1 MFAYMGGKKVHSKWI
16 SPYIP
21 SDFKTYVEVFGG
33 AMWLYWMSN
42 KVPVETNVYND
53 FNRHLSNI
61 FYCASSD
68 PNHFREVLESYVGD
82 LHNDELFEEYKT
94 DVFDT
99 YDTKFIVPDFPLAAK
114 YVFLQTQT
122 FAGNTNL
129 TKDSKIYK
137 HPDKDVHGRPYT
149 QKFISFINKMG
160 EGNYLKK
167 LHKLSVENM
176 DCRELIKKYDSKDTF
191 FYIDPPYYNMESYY
205 TSHAFG
211 HDDHMELC
219 EMLKTTKGRW
229 ALSYYHFDELGTL
242 FPRHQYV
249 WHHEKTYSVNARV
262 STAERIELLIM
273 NYKMGLSFL

>member
-1 MFAYMGGKKVHSKWI
+1 MFAYMGGKKAHSKWI

-61 FYCASSD
+61 FHCASSD
-68 PNHFREVLESYVGD
+68 PNHFREVLESYVGE
-82 LHNDELFEEYKT
+82 LHNDELFKEYKT
-94 DVFDT
+94 DVFDA
-99 YDTKFIVPDFPLAAK
+99 YDTKFIIPDFSLAAK
-114 YVFLQTQT
+114 YIFCQTQT

-137 HPDKDVHGRPYT
+137 SPDPKHKFVTYT
-149 QKFISFINKMG
+149 EKFSQS
-160 EGNYLKK
+160 NYLKK
-167 LHKLSVENM
+167 LEKLSVENM

-191 FYIDPPYYNMESYY
+191 FYLDPPYYNMESYY
-205 TSHAFG
+205 TSHDFG

-229 ALSYYHFDELGTL
+229 ALSYYYFDELGTL
-242 FPRHQYV
+242 FPRNEYV
-249 WHHEKTYSVNARV
+249 WHHERTYSVNARTTEAV
-262 STAERIELLIM
+262 RIELLIM
-273 NYKMGLSFL
+273 NYKTGLSFL

>member
-21 SDFKTYVEVFGG
+21 SDFNTYVEVFGG

-53 FNRHLSNI
+53 FNRHLFNI
-61 FYCASSD
+61 FHCASSD

-82 LHNDELFEEYKT
+82 IGNDELFEEYKT
-94 DVFDT
+94 DVFDVF
-99 YDTKFIVPDFPLAAK
+99 DTEFIVPDFPLAAK
-114 YVFLQTQT
+114 YMLLQTQT

-137 HPDKDVHGRPYT
+137 SPDPKHKFVTYT
-149 QKFISFINKMG
+149 EKFRQS
-160 EGNYLKK
+160 NYLKK
-167 LHKLSVENM
+167 LDRLFVENM

-191 FYIDPPYYNMESYY
+191 FYLDPPYYNMESYY

-211 HDDHMELC
+211 HDDHMELL
-219 EMLKTTKGRW
+219 ELLKTTKGKW
-229 ALSYYHFDELGTL
+229 ALSYYFFDDLVRL
-242 FPRHQYV
+242 LPRNEYE
-249 WHHEKTYSVNARV
+249 WHHERTYSVNARTSESV
-262 STAERIELLIM
+262 RIELLIM
-273 NYKMGLSFL
+273 NYKTGLSFL

>member
-33 AMWLYWMSN
+33 AMWVYWMSD

-61 FYCASSD
+61 FHCAASN
-68 PNHFREVLESYVGD
+68 PEYYQGVL
-82 LHNDELFEEYKT
+82 T
-94 DVFDT
+94 T
-99 YDTKFIVPDFPLAAK
+99 YVPDISNEEMFKKYLAEIFGMNTQDQLSMKRRPNYAMAAK
-114 YVFLQTQT
+114 YMLCQLQT

-129 TKDSKIYK
+129 REDTKIYRSPDPK
-137 HPDKDVHGRPYT
+137 H
-149 QKFISFINKMG
+149 KFITYIEKFDQSK
-160 EGNYLKK
+160 YLKK
-167 LHKLSVENM
+167 LDRLSVENM

-205 TSHAFG
+205 TSHDFG
-211 HDDHMELC
+211 HDDHVELI
-219 EMLKTTKGRW
+219 ELLKTTKGKW
-229 ALSYYHFDELGTL
+229 ALSYYFFDDL
-242 FPRHQYV
+242 PRLLPRKEYE

-273 NYKMGLSFL
+273 NYKSGLSFL

>member
-21 SDFKTYVEVFGG
+21 SDFNTYVEVFGG

-61 FYCASSD
+61 FHCASSD

-82 LHNDELFEEYKT
+82 IGNDELFEEYKT
-94 DVFDT
+94 DVFDVF
-99 YDTKFIVPDFPLAAK
+99 DTEFIVPDFPLAAK
-114 YVFLQTQT
+114 YMLLQTQT

-137 HPDKDVHGRPYT
+137 SPDPKH
-149 QKFISFINKMG
+149 KFVTYIEKFSQS
-160 EGNYLKK
+160 NYLKR
-167 LHKLSVENM
+167 LNSLSVENM
-176 DCRELIKKYDSKDTF
+176 DCRELIKKYDSEDTF

-211 HDDHMELC
+211 HDDHIELL
-219 EMLKTTKGRW
+219 ELLKTTKGKW
-229 ALSYYHFDELGTL
+229 ALSYYFFDDL
-242 FPRHQYV
+242 PRLLPRNEYE
-249 WHHEKTYSVNARV
+249 WHHERTYSVNARTTESV
-262 STAERIELLIM
+262 RIELLIM
-273 NYKMGLSFL
+273 NYKTGLSFL

>member
-21 SDFKTYVEVFGG
+21 SNFNTYVEVFGG

-61 FYCASSD
+61 FLCASSD
-68 PNHFREVLESYVGD
+68 PTHFRDVLESYVGNIG
-82 LHNDELFEEYKT
+82 NDELFEEYKT
-94 DVFDT
+94 DVFDA
-99 YDTKFIVPDFPLAAK
+99 YDAKFIIPNFFLAAK
-114 YVFLQTQT
+114 YIFCQTQT

-129 TKDSKIYK
+129 TRDSKIYK
-137 HPDKDVHGRPYT
+137 SPDPKHKFVTYT
-149 QKFISFINKMG
+149 EKFSQS
-160 EGNYLKK
+160 NYLKK
-167 LHKLSVENM
+167 LEKLSVENM

-205 TSHAFG
+205 TSHDFG

-219 EMLKTTKGRW
+219 ELLKTTKGKW

-273 NYKMGLSFL
+273 NYKTGLSFL

>member
-21 SDFKTYVEVFGG
+21 SNFNTYVEVFGG

-42 KVPVETNVYND
+42 KIPVETNVYND

-61 FYCASSD
+61 FHCASSD
-68 PNHFREVLESYVGD
+68 PTHFRDVLESYVDD
-82 LHNDELFEEYKT
+82 LYNEDLFEEYKT
-94 DVFDT
+94 DVFDA
-99 YDTKFIVPDFPLAAK
+99 YDTKFIIPDFSLAAK
-114 YVFLQTQT
+114 YIFCQTQT

-129 TKDSKIYK
+129 TRDSKIYK
-137 HPDKDVHGRPYT
+137 SPDPKHKFVTYT
-149 QKFISFINKMG
+149 EKFSQS
-160 EGNYLKK
+160 NYLKR
-167 LHKLSVENM
+167 LNSLSVENM
-176 DCRELIKKYDSKDTF
+176 DCRELIKKYDNEDTF

-219 EMLKTTKGRW
+219 EMLKTTKGKW

-242 FPRHQYV
+242 FPRHQYE
-249 WHHEKTYSVNARV
+249 WHHERTYSVNARTSESV
-262 STAERIELLIM
+262 RIELLIM
-273 NYKMGLSFL
+273 NYKTGLSFL